1 MTRQSKPSKAP
12 TLTSIA
18 RSLGLSPATVS
29 NVYNHP
35 ERVSKS
41 VSERVLTAADAVGYA
56 GPDPVARQ
64 FRRGKSETI
73 GVVFTDEMSFALRD
87 PASVS
92 LLAGLSTALQDAQL
106 NLLLLPAGPPLG
118 NSRVSNV
125 MGAVV
130 DGFVFYSVPEDDPHL
145 AAALKRKLPIVVVDE
160 PEVVGD
166 ADWLGL
172 DDHSAAADL
181 GRYLSRLGHRKV
193 GVITSRL
200 GRTRHNGPADEE
212 VWKNAVYSVQRNRIH
227 GLREGLF
234 GADAGSI
241 AVEERFEN
249 SVDAGVT
256 ALHALLQRDPDITA
270 VCCFGDVLA
279 IGALEGAHQRGLNVP
294 GDLTVTGFDDVPE
307 AARAGLTTVRQPLFE
322 KGRIAGEMLLSHP
335 FSDRPRRRYLPTSLE
350 VRSTS
355 DRPNSNS
362 L

>member
-1 MTRQSKPSKAP
+1 M
-12 TLTSIA
+12 
-18 RSLGLSPATVS
+18 GLSPATVS

-35 ERVSKS
+35 ERVSAS
-41 VSERVLTAADAVGYA
+41 VSVRVLAAADAVGYA

-64 FRRGKSETI
+64 FRRGKSEAI

-92 LLAGLSTALQDAQL
+92 LLAGLATALQDAQL

-118 NSRVSNV
+118 TSRVSNV

-130 DGFVFYSVPEDDPHL
+130 DGFVFYSVPENDPHL

-160 PEVVGD
+160 PEDVGD

-172 DDHSAAADL
+172 DDHSATADL

-212 VWKNAVYSVQRNRIH
+212 MWKNAVYSVQRNRIH
-227 GLREGLF
+227 GLRQGLY
-234 GADAGSI
+234 GGDTGEI
-241 AVEERFEN
+241 QVEERFEN

-279 IGALEGAHQRGLNVP
+279 IGALEGARQRGLCVP
-294 GDLTVTGFDDVPE
+294 RDLTITGFDDVPE
-307 AARAGLTTVRQPLFE
+307 AARAGLTTVRQPLLE
-322 KGRIAGEMLLSHP
+322 KGRTAGELLLSHP
-335 FSDRPRRRYLPTSLE
+335 LADHPRRRYLPTSLE
-350 VRSTS
+350 VRATS
-355 DRPNSNS
+355 DRPRRDAS
-362 L
+362 

>member
-1 MTRQSKPSKAP
+1 MTRQRGPAP

-35 ERVSKS
+35 ERVSKA
-41 VSERVLTAADAVGYA
+41 VSDRVLSAAEADGYA

-92 LLAGLSTALQDAQL
+92 LLAGLSTALQDAHL
-106 NLLLLPAGPPLG
+106 NLLLLPAGPPLD
-118 NSRVSNV
+118 NTRVSNV

-130 DGFVFYSVPEDDPHL
+130 DGFVFYSVPEQDPHL
-145 AAALKRKLPIVVVDE
+145 AAALKRRLPIVVVDE
-160 PEVVGD
+160 PESVRD

-172 DDHSAAADL
+172 DDRSAAADL
-181 GRYLSRLGHRKV
+181 GRYLNRLGHRKV

-212 VWKNAVYSVQRNRIH
+212 MWMNAVYSVQRNRIH

-234 GADAGSI
+234 GTELGPI

-249 SVDAGVT
+249 SVEAGT
-256 ALHALLQRDPDITA
+256 AALHALLQRNPDLTA

-279 IGALEGAHQRGLNVP
+279 IGALEGARQRGLAVP
-294 GDLTVTGFDDVPE
+294 RDLTVTGFDDVPE
-307 AARAGLTTVRQPLFE
+307 AARSGLTTVRQPLFE
-322 KGRIAGEMLLSHP
+322 KGRIAGEMLLGQPLADH
-335 FSDRPRRRYLPTSLE
+335 PRRRYLQTSLE
-350 VRSTS
+350 VRATS
-355 DRPNSNS
+355 DRPNSG
-362 L
+362 LG